1 MLRRSFLACLAADGR
16 ILHTSRL
23 YAAAHA
29 VPELPAP
36 MLDVAKL
43 VHRLK

>member
-29 VPELPAP
+29 VREPPAP
-36 MLDVAKL
+36 MLDAPKL
-43 VHRLK
+43 VHKLN